1 MLQKI
6 KIVLLT
12 ILGINI
18 MFNTCVLAVENYN
31 NNVNDNY
38 ISLDAFNKTL
48 EYFGVKVYDETQKI
62 TILDNLNKQIFSD
75 TNRCMGN
82 ICIVKM
88 YNNLYFNYTNFGLGN
103 APGSYYVSFN
113 KGASAYTYGR
123 KSKASGSFEKY
134 IPTPCY
140 SISTN
145 SASTTA
151 TSRGN
156 NSQEEYNI
164 RISLETIDNT
174 TIINSSQI
182 YTYYGAGTAI
192 NIGSA
197 LYHSKNYYAD
207 ENYIDNQKPEEPETP
222 SGDNSEN
229 TSGDNNGNTGN
240 TQIDYSEKLDNI
252 NGTLNNI
259 ENKIPTSGD
268 IQNSVAQGNKD
279 YWGQPSGEEL
289 KKEQEENI
297 NQIKEELTSNL
308 ENNEIMGALTTAEQ
322 GFIELLQGE
331 PGDFKIS
338 WNEVK
343 YMDTKLI
350 PSGEINFSKIARE
363 TESIGMIKTT
373 LNIILSGF
381 MALNILKYIYNLLLT
396 TLGIDNPMIIDT
408 SSENTTTVTE
418 TSKIKMAS
426 GKTVTQTKKYK
437 GGN

>member
-12 ILGINI
+12 ILGINL
-18 MFNTCVLAVENYN
+18 MLNSCVLAVEEFN

-48 EYFGVKVYDETQKI
+48 EYFGVTVYDDSQKI
-62 TILDNLNKQIFSD
+62 TILENLNSQLFSD

-82 ICIVKM
+82 VCIIKM
-88 YNNLYFNYTNFGLGN
+88 YNRLYFNYTNFGLGS
-103 APGSYYVSFN
+103 APGTYYVAFK
-113 KGASAYTYGR
+113 KGASDYTYGR
-123 KSKASGSFEKY
+123 NTSATGTFQTY
-134 IPTPCY
+134 IPNPCY
-140 SISTN
+140 TINANSVSTKATSVGN
-145 SASTTA
+145 SAQ
-151 TSRGN
+151 N
-156 NSQEEYNI
+156 EYNI
-164 RISLETIDNT
+164 YITLEQINNT
-174 TIINSSQI
+174 TVINSSQI

-192 NIGSA
+192 NIGTS

-207 ENYIDNQKPEEPETP
+207 ENYKDNQVPDEPEQPENP
-222 SGDNSEN
+222 SGDS
-229 TSGDNNGNTGN
+229 GNTGN
-240 TQIDYSEKLDNI
+240 TQIDYTNQLNNI

-268 IQNSVAQGNKD
+268 IQNSIEQANKNF
-279 YWGQPSGEEL
+279 WGEPSGEEL

-297 NQIKEELTSNL
+297 NKIKEELTSSL
-308 ENNEIMGALTTAEQ
+308 QNNEIMGALEVAEN

-331 PGDFKIS
+331 AGDFRIS
-338 WNEVK
+338 WDDVT

-350 PSGEINFSKIARE
+350 PAGEINFSKIARE
-363 TESIGMIKTT
+363 TESIGMVKTT

-408 SSENTTTVTE
+408 SSENTTVTE
-418 TSKIKMAS
+418 TSRIKMAS
-426 GKTVTQTKKYK
+426 GRTITQTKKYK